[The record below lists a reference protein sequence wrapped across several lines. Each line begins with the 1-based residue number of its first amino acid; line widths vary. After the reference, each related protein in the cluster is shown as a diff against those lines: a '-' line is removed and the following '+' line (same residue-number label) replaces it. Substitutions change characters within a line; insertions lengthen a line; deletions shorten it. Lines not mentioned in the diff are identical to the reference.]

1 MGKNWA
7 KKRRSRGTSRGVM
20 YKGAEAAFAAEALQR
35 RKGTLE
41 LFVCSSVCFL
51 NTNLTMSQTPQFS
64 ENRDKHPFFFFFF

>member
-1 MGKNWA
+1 M
-7 KKRRSRGTSRGVM
+7 TC
-20 YKGAEAAFAAEALQR
+20 KGAEAAFAAEALQR

-64 ENRDKHPFFFFFF
+64 ENRDKHPFFFFLFLNAQRASIVSVLR